1 MARRIVI
8 LADES
13 AYWKVAGLR
22 QLERAAMAVNDW
34 AIRAR
39 AEAQLFV
46 LWSPAIAEE
55 ERFQPDERRLR
66 NVEIVTDAP
75 LHADSLLSTHLVPL
89 RDFAPP
95 LSESIALDRS
105 FAQLATAVRETVNAN
120 RLDYLTNPGQ
130 IPAAEQRLLRKS
142 GKSQDGLVSRF
153 INRPFS
159 REITRLL
166 LKTPITP
173 SAWTLAIFF
182 LQVAGALLLFRG
194 DRGSI
199 ILGLGFFQFYSI
211 LDGCDGEIARAKYLS
226 SPRGAQL
233 DTWCDTV
240 GHLLMVVS
248 LGFGLGRQIP
258 FYFYESLIV
267 AGLIFTTELLL
278 AAPAGSARSAVES
291 ESALYPRH
299 QKMMAASGLVAR
311 GGRVLGWLVQ
321 FTKRDVAVLFFLILG
336 ILGWPAWILH
346 LLGVVAA
353 FSLLL
358 GWKAIVFPVR

>member
-1 MARRIVI
+1 MAHRVVI

-13 AYWKVAGLR
+13 AHWKVGGLR
-22 QLERAAMAVNDW
+22 QLDRLALAVDAW
-34 AIRAR
+34 AIRAK
-39 AEAQLFV
+39 APAQLFI
-46 LWSPAIAEE
+46 LWSPTIAGNERIRLDAI
-55 ERFQPDERRLR
+55 RLA
-66 NVEIVTDAP
+66 NVELADHQP
-75 LHADSLLSTHLVPL
+75 PGADSLLSTHLVPF

-95 LSESIALDRS
+95 LGETVPLDLS
-105 FAQLATAVRETVNAN
+105 FPELAAAVQETVNAN
-120 RLDYLTNPGQ
+120 RLEYLTNPAQ
-130 IPAAEQRLLRKS
+130 IPGCEQRLLRQG

-173 SAWTLAIFF
+173 SAWTVAIFF
-182 LQVAGALLLFRG
+182 LQIAGAILLLRG
-194 DRGSI
+194 DRASVV
-199 ILGLGFFQFYSI
+199 LGLCFFQVYSI

-248 LGFGLGRQIP
+248 LGFGLGRQVP
-258 FYFYESLIV
+258 FYFYESLTV
-267 AGLIFTTELLL
+267 AGLIFAHELLL
-278 AAPAGSARSAVES
+278 AATAGAARSPTKT

-299 QKMMAASGLVAR
+299 EKMMADSGLLNH
-311 GGRVLGWLVQ
+311 GGLLRWLVQ
-321 FTKRDVAVLFFLILG
+321 LTKRDVAVLFFLVLG
-336 ILGWPAWILH
+336 IMGWPAWILH

-353 FSLLL
+353 VSLLL
-358 GWKAIVFPVR
+358 GLKSILFPAR

>member
-1 MARRIVI
+1 MARRVVI

-13 AYWKVAGLR
+13 AHWKVAGLR
-22 QLERAAMAVNDW
+22 QLERVALAVNDW
-34 AIRAR
+34 AIRAQ

-55 ERFQPDERRLR
+55 MRFQPDEGRFW
-66 NVEIVTDAP
+66 NVEIITDAP

-105 FAQLATAVRETVNAN
+105 FDQLATAVRERANAH
-120 RLDYLTNPGQ
+120 RLDYLTNPAQ
-130 IPAAEQRLLRKS
+130 IPAAEQRLLRES
-142 GKSQDGLVSRF
+142 GKAQDGLVSRF

-182 LQVAGALLLFRG
+182 LQVGGALLLFRG
-194 DRGSI
+194 DRASL
-199 ILGLGFFQFYSI
+199 ILGLCFFQLYSI

-248 LGFGLGRQIP
+248 LGFGLGREVP

-267 AGLIFTTELLL
+267 AGSILASELLL
-278 AAPAGSARSAVES
+278 VAQVGAAQSSPKS

-299 QKMMAASGLVAR
+299 QMMMANSGLLAH
-311 GGRVLGWLVQ
+311 GGPVLGWLVQ
-321 FTKRDVAVLFFLILG
+321 LTKRDVAVLLFLALAIV
-336 ILGWPAWILH
+336 GWPAWILH
-346 LLGVVAA
+346 LLGIVAA

-358 GWKAIVFPVR
+358 GLKAIVFPVR